1 MIYALN
7 EGDFGID
14 SFVERSV
21 NTNALTALPS
31 APPAQFPQAVT
42 RGEILGHILAEFTD
56 AFHNGQFNKE
66 YKPVAHASGLDF
78 ENEYRARHGQN
89 IISNLEEPAWY
100 TTPSFAQSLY
110 GTQNA
115 TNFWI
120 EGGFGTQVITRGSWM
135 FRLFRPSVREFRLQS
150 PVTLL

>member
-1 MIYALN
+1 MRLVARLI
-7 EGDFGID
+7 ERVGDH
-14 SFVERSV
+14 
-21 NTNALTALPS
+21 
-31 APPAQFPQAVT
+31 AVDI
-42 RGEILGHILAEFTD
+42 GEQVAYLVTGVFAEFTD